1 VGGWPARA
9 GLKPDW
15 WSWGA
20 GLIASLVALAPALKA
35 GSLLNFDLVL
45 TPRIP
50 VPAGVWGL
58 GPEVPRRMPIG
69 VPLAWASTFIGGRP
83 AGIALFLGCLTVA
96 FAGAAHL
103 ARGCAVPFRLLSG
116 LLFAFNPFTLTRLA
130 AGHWTVLAALAVLP
144 WAMPT
149 LLRPGDDLRRTFLWS
164 AAFGATGFVGGAVAG
179 CLIAV
184 GLVADR
190 GQHLVRVALRWALA
204 QVPWALPGVIVLAAG
219 THMAGPAEFPTRG
232 EGPLGPL
239 GSVLAGHGFWQASVQ
254 VGGQASMGTVALGIV
269 FLALAIHGMGKLPA
283 IWARRATAAAALGL
297 VIALASS
304 TPGIRA
310 IYGGLSSTPV
320 LEAFRES
327 QKGLALY
334 LAWLAPAAA
343 FGTSRLAGLAQPRR
357 VMYAFLVLACALAL
371 DGAGL
376 SGLHD
381 RLEPVRF
388 PPSWRQAR
396 SLIQSN
402 PGTTLAFPWHQYLS
416 VHWARNRL
424 LLNPLPDY
432 LGGDVLSSSDPEFG
446 QSHLER
452 ADPREP
458 TVVRLL
464 ADLTPEQM
472 GPALQALDVRW
483 VVLLHEVDWQA
494 YGELD
499 EDPHLEPV
507 IQSPELTLYRVRAWV
522 GSLTANGA
530 PVADHAELR
539 PLHRT
544 GASGPAILAG
554 PFAVGW
560 LRGLRPA
567 HRSPAGL
574 IALPSGG
581 SVVWYWPAVL
591 VVLAELGWI
600 FLICQAS
607 YVTAKKAAKGPTLEK
622 GVERGLDTDQRQFF
636 TSEPVND

>member
-1 VGGWPARA
+1 VR
-9 GLKPDW
+9 PDW
-15 WSWGA
+15 WSWGT
-20 GLIASLVALAPALKA
+20 GFIASLVVLAPAFKA

-45 TPRIP
+45 TPRFP

-58 GPEVPRRMPIG
+58 GPEVPRRMPLG
-69 VPLAWASTFIGGRP
+69 LPLAWASTVIGGRG
-83 AGIALFLGCLTVA
+83 AGIALFLVCLTVA

-103 ARGCAVPFRLLSG
+103 ARGCATPFRLLSG

-144 WAMPT
+144 WAMPA

-164 AAFGATGFVGGAVAG
+164 AAFGATGFVGGALAA

-190 GQHLVRVALRWALA
+190 GRQLVRVTIRWALA
-204 QVPWALPGVIVLAAG
+204 QLPWALPGVIVLAAG
-219 THMAGPAEFPTRG
+219 PHLASAAEFPTRG

-269 FLALAIHGMGKLPA
+269 FLALAIHGMAQLPA
-283 IWARRATAAAALGL
+283 SWAKRAMAAAALGL
-297 VIALASS
+297 VIALASA
-304 TPGIRA
+304 TPGLRA
-310 IYGGLSSTPV
+310 IYGGLSATPV

-343 FGTSRLAGLAQPRR
+343 FGASRLASLAQARR
-357 VMYAFLVLACALAL
+357 ALYAVLALACAVAL

-376 SGLHD
+376 SGLHN
-381 RLEPVRF
+381 RLEPVQF
-388 PPSWRQAR
+388 PSSWRQAR
-396 SLIQSN
+396 GLIESN

-446 QSHLER
+446 QSRLER

-458 TVVRLL
+458 TVLHLL
-464 ADLTPEQM
+464 ADLTPDQM
-472 GPALQALDVRW
+472 GPAVGALDVRW
-483 VVLLHEVDWQA
+483 VVLLHEVDWQEYA
-494 YGELD
+494 ELD
-499 EDPHLEPV
+499 GDPHLQPV
-507 IQSPELTLYRVRAWV
+507 IRSPELTLYRVRGWV
-522 GSLTANGA
+522 GSLTANGVA
-530 PVADHAELR
+530 IADHADVR

-544 GASGPAILAG
+544 ATSGPAVLAG

-567 HRSPAGL
+567 HRTPVGLIGLPAG
-574 IALPSGG
+574 GT
-581 SVVWYWPAVL
+581 VVWYWPAL
-591 VVLAELGWI
+591 VVVLTELGWI
-600 FLICQAS
+600 LLVCQAS
-607 YVTAKKAAKGPTLEK
+607 YATAKKAAKRSTLET
-622 GVERGLDTDQRQFF
+622 GAETDVERVQRPVLY
-636 TSEPVND
+636 SEPVND